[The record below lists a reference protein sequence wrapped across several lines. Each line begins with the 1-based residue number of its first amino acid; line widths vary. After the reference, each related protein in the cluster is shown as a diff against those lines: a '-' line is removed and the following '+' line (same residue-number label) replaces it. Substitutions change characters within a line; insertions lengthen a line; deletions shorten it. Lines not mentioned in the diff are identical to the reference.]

1 MTIPKHRARIEESF
15 SGRSPVDAALDVLQP
30 VLTRARSTRTANF
43 GWQWILY
50 YRTSIPS
57 LPAVAA
63 SWTSDTKDEAR
74 WHRAA
79 HSWIFVAAAMM
90 HLDARGIG
98 QLLRAAPALFGSGDA
113 LVWSLE
119 TLHDLEAAW
128 YRELA
133 AISSPAERGAS

>member
-1 MTIPKHRARIEESF
+1 MKNSVAT
-15 SGRSPVDAALDVLQP
+15 RSPVEAALDVLQP

-79 HSWIFVAAAMM
+79 HAWIFVAAAMAR
-90 HLDARGIG
+90 LDARGIA

-113 LVWSLE
+113 LAWALE
-119 TLHDLEAAW
+119 TLHDLEASW
-128 YRELA
+128 LRELG
-133 AISSPAERGAS
+133 GAP

>member
-1 MTIPKHRARIEESF
+1 MTTPKHRAKIEETVAR
-15 SGRSPVDAALDVLQP
+15 RSPLEAALDVLQP

-79 HSWIFVAAAMM
+79 HAWIFVAAAMTR
-90 HLDARGIG
+90 LDGRGIG

-128 YRELA
+128 CCELA
-133 AISSPAERGAS
+133 ASIGG